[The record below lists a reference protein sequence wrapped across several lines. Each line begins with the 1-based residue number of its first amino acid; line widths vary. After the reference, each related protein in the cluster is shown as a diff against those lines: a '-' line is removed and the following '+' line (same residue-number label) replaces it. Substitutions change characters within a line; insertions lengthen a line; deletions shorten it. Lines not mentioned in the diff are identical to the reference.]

1 MNMKAVLSILAVTC
15 LTGMASANNVGI
27 VNTIPGTFT
36 DISGTGTPL
45 GLGDDSSANI
55 TTTVSNTLLA
65 AVTQVTVS
73 NNGGVA
79 WGGTGTPG
87 LAFTNAS
94 LLTGGVAFGSQRQAL
109 FPYWDDM
116 FTPVGNVWHQ
126 TVGGVLIVQW
136 TRSHFNF
143 GSTATNGGTFQLK
156 VFNGADGSVGA
167 PWAQFIYS
175 DTDFG
180 SSSLNDGA
188 SATIGYQASAASKD
202 VQWSFNTA
210 GSAGPAP
217 NGVLSLV
224 AIPSPGALALLGTA
238 GLIGSRRRRRT

>member
-1 MNMKAVLSILAVTC
+1 MKMRVLFSALALTCVT
-15 LTGMASANNVGI
+15 GIASANNVAI
-27 VNTIPGTFT
+27 VNSIPGTFT
-36 DISGTGTPL
+36 DISGTGTAL
-45 GLGDDSSANI
+45 SLADDSSANI

-126 TVGGVLIVQW
+126 TVGGTLIVQW

-143 GSTATNGGTFQLK
+143 GTTGTNSGTFQLK
-156 VFNGADGSVGA
+156 VFNGADGSAGA
-167 PWAQFIYS
+167 PWAQFIYT
-175 DTDFG
+175 DLDFG
-180 SSSLNDGA
+180 STSLNDGA
-188 SATIGYQASAASKD
+188 SATIGYQASVASKD

-210 GSAGPAP
+210 GAVVAG
-217 NGVLSLV
+217 NVLSLV
-224 AIPSPGALALLGTA
+224 AIPSPGALALLGVA
-238 GLIGSRRRRRT
+238 GLIGSRRRRS